1 MTTYLILELKRVV
14 RDPFNLLFTVGIP
27 AMMYVVFGVAMGWG
41 DQSVGR
47 GNSSMYVMIS
57 MAAYGAVTATTSITG
72 MAAVERMQG
81 WGRQLAL
88 TPMRDTRFVAVKT
101 IVSAAVATVPLG
113 AIYLIGYFRN
123 ARATGWVWLVSAL
136 TLLFG
141 SVMFSLYGLAVGL
154 AFRSESSV
162 GIASGFLV
170 ILGFLGNVFLPLSG
184 VMLTIAKFTPLY
196 GVATLARWPL
206 TDGGSINTNTGELI
220 EQPLWQPLANVVVWT
235 IIFALLS
242 TLLTRRT
249 RRRQ

>member
-1 MTTYLILELKRVV
+1 MTTYLLLELKRVI

-27 AMMYVVFGVAMGWG
+27 AMMYVIFGVAMAWG
-41 DQSVGR
+41 DQQVGR
-47 GNSSMYVMIS
+47 GNTSMYVMIS

-88 TPMRDTRFVAVKT
+88 TPMRDSRFVAVKT
-101 IVSAAVATVPLG
+101 LVSAAVAMVPLG
-113 AIYLIGYFRN
+113 AIFLIGFFTG
-123 ARATGWVWLVSAL
+123 ARATGWVWFVSGL
-136 TLLFG
+136 ILLGG

-184 VMLTIAKFTPLY
+184 TMLTIAKFTPLY
-196 GVATLARWPL
+196 GVSTLARWPL
-206 TDGGSINTNTGELI
+206 MDGTSINTSTGELI

-235 IIFALLS
+235 IIFALIS

-249 RRRQ
+249 RGRQ